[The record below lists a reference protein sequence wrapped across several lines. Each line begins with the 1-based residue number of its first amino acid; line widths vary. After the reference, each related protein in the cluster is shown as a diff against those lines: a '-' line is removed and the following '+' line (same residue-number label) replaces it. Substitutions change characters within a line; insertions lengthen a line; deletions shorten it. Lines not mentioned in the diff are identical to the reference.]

1 VASVCEQLNT
11 AELQRAYE
19 QRTSWRQLKVGECP
33 VCGQS
38 KAQDKH
44 TGSSFDSFL
53 AEEGILAEVEAVALD
68 RVRQWQDGD
77 WWLEE
82 LALLAEAT
90 LL

>member
-1 VASVCEQLNT
+1 MASVCEQLNT

-19 QRTSWRQLKVGECP
+19 QRTSWRKIKVGECCL
-33 VCGQS
+33 CGQS
-38 KAQDKH
+38 KVQEPD
-44 TGSSFDSFL
+44 
-53 AEEGILAEVEAVALD
+53 E
-68 RVRQWQDGD
+68 D